1 MNMTAL
7 TVYPD
12 TQPDLGETATD
23 FTAIQIRLKTI
34 GVQFERW
41 TANCELAADADQDTV
56 LAAYS
61 DSIERLKRQYAF
73 QSVDVISLTPDH
85 PDKAAFRQKFLA
97 EHTHADFEVRFF
109 IEGRGL
115 FFLHVEGK
123 VYAVL
128 CEQGD
133 LISVPANTTHWFDMG
148 ENPKFKCI
156 RLFTTP
162 DGWVADFTG
171 SDISASFPTLDQYV
185 AGLS

>member
-1 MNMTAL
+1 MSAL

-12 TQPDLGETATD
+12 NQPQSGVAYTDLH
-23 FTAIQIRLKTI
+23 AIQKQLDAI

-41 TANCELAADADQDTV
+41 TANCKLAADADQDTV
-56 LAAYS
+56 IAAYS
-61 DSIERLKRQYAF
+61 DSIDHLKQQYGF
-73 QSVDVISLTPDH
+73 QSVDVVSLTPDH
-85 PDKAAFRQKFLA
+85 PDKAAFRQKFLS
-97 EHTHADFEVRFF
+97 EHIHADFEVRFF

-115 FFLHVEGK
+115 FYLHVEGK
-123 VYAVL
+123 VYAIL

-171 SDISASFPTLDQYV
+171 NDIAQSFPTLDQYV

>member
-1 MNMTAL
+1 MSAL
-7 TVYPD
+7 TVYLD
-12 TQPDLGETATD
+12 NQPKLGETVTE
-23 FTAIQIRLKTI
+23 FTAIQNRLNAI

-41 TANCELAADADQDTV
+41 TANCDFAADADQDTV

-61 DSIERLKRQYAF
+61 DSIDRLKQQYSF
-73 QSVDVISLTPDH
+73 QSVDVISLGPDH
-85 PDKAAFRQKFLA
+85 PEKAVFRQKFLS
-97 EHTHADFEVRFF
+97 EHVHADFEVRFF

-115 FFLHVEGK
+115 FFLHVDDK

-162 DGWVADFTG
+162 DGWVAEFTG
-171 SDISASFPTLDQYV
+171 SDIAKSFPTLDQYV